1 MARPL
6 TESERE
12 AFLAE
17 PHVAV
22 LAVADVD
29 GRAPLVVPMWY
40 SYRPGGE
47 ISIVTGRNSRKARLI
62 RQAGRVSLCV
72 QSVHPTYRYVSV
84 EGPITAVQESV
95 SVAERRS
102 LARRYLGDELGDAY
116 VDDTIEIT
124 ASQACFSMRPE
135 RWRSEDQGSRQ

>member
-1 MARPL
+1 MVRPL
-6 TESERE
+6 TEPERE
-12 AFLAE
+12 EFLAE

-22 LAVADVD
+22 LAVADAD
-29 GRAPLVVPMWY
+29 GRAPFTVPMWY

-47 ISIVTGRNSRKARLI
+47 ISFVTGRNSRKARLI

-72 QSVHPTYRYVSV
+72 QSVQPSYRYVSV

-102 LARRYLGDELGDAY
+102 LARRYLGEEAGDAY
-116 VDDTIEIT
+116 VDDTIERT
-124 ASQACFSMRPE
+124 ASQARFSMRPE
-135 RWRSEDQGSRQ
+135 RWRSEDQSE